1 LLTQKLSASENEADG
16 GKYQC
21 SLDDQGEAETY
32 LQAYTTLLVDHQEA
46 LVNEQTLLAVH
57 DAR

>member
-16 GKYQC
+16 GKYQR
-21 SLDDQGEAETY
+21 SLDNQGEAETY
-32 LQAYTTLLVDHQEA
+32 LQAYTALLADHQEA
-46 LVNEQTLLAVH
+46 LVNKRTLLAVH